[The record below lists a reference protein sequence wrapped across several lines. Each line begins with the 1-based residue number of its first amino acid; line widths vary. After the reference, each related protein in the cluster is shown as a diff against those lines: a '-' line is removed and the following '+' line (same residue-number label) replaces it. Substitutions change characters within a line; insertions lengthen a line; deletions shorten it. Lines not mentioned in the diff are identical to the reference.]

1 MSHEHADTCCHGHG
15 HGHGHDHGHRH
26 APRPAVAAIGTL
38 AGNAELRWSDL
49 RIEAMDCPTEERLI
63 RDALGRQPAVES
75 LEFNL
80 MQRLLRVQHRFDS
93 VEPLQK
99 LIAGLGMQAVP
110 LDAGENTDGP
120 SQAPAKPW
128 WPLALA
134 GAMALASEIVE
145 WFGLAP
151 DWVVAGLALLAIL
164 GAGLPTYRKGW
175 IALKNRNLNINA
187 LMSIAVTGAV
197 LIGQWPE
204 AAMVSVLFAIAE
216 LIEAKSLDR
225 ARNAI
230 RGLLQLA
237 PEQATVLV
245 GGEWKEL
252 PAKQVEL
259 EATVRVKPGERIAL
273 DGEVTSGRSS
283 VNQAPI
289 TGESLP
295 VEKEVGEPVF
305 AGSING
311 EGALEYRVTR
321 RADDSTLAR
330 IIHAVEEAQGSRA
343 PTQRFVDSFARVYT
357 PVVFLIALATAV
369 LPPLLFGG
377 AWLDWIYRALVLL
390 VIACPCALVISTPVT
405 IVSGLSAAA
414 RLGILIKGG
423 VFLELGRKLSWVA
436 LDKTGTITHG
446 KPQQTDYLPIAEADG
461 TDARLLAASLAARS
475 DHPVSRAVANAAEE
489 DGLALG
495 VVEDLAALP
504 GRGVSGR
511 IDGVLYHLGNHRL
524 VEELGLCSPALEERL
539 DALERQGKTVIALCD
554 PQRVRALFAVA
565 DGVKDSSREA
575 IRELH
580 ALDVKTLMLTGDN
593 PHTAAAIA
601 AQVGIDAARGNLL

>member
-1 MSHEHADTCCHGHG
+1 
-15 HGHGHDHGHRH
+15 
-26 APRPAVAAIGTL
+26 
-38 AGNAELRWSDL
+38 
-49 RIEAMDCPTEERLI
+49 
-63 RDALGRQPAVES
+63 
-75 LEFNL
+75 
-80 MQRLLRVQHRFDS
+80 
-93 VEPLQK
+93 
-99 LIAGLGMQAVP
+99 
-110 LDAGENTDGP
+110 
-120 SQAPAKPW
+120 
-128 WPLALA
+128 
-134 GAMALASEIVE
+134 MALASEIVE

-321 RADDSTLAR
+321 RADDSTLP
-330 IIHAVEEAQGSRA
+330 GS
-343 PTQRFVDSFARVYT
+343 
-357 PVVFLIALATAV
+357 
-369 LPPLLFGG
+369 
-377 AWLDWIYRALVLL
+377 
-390 VIACPCALVISTPVT
+390 STPWRKPKVPAHRPS
-405 IVSGLSAAA
+405 VSSTVSPASTPRWYSSSPSPPRCCRRCCSAAP
-414 RLGILIKGG
+414 G
-423 VFLELGRKLSWVA
+423 W
-436 LDKTGTITHG
+436 TG
-446 KPQQTDYLPIAEADG
+446 
-461 TDARLLAASLAARS
+461 S
-475 DHPVSRAVANAAEE
+475 
-489 DGLALG
+489 
-495 VVEDLAALP
+495 
-504 GRGVSGR
+504 
-511 IDGVLYHLGNHRL
+511 
-524 VEELGLCSPALEERL
+524 
-539 DALERQGKTVIALCD
+539 
-554 PQRVRALFAVA
+554 
-565 DGVKDSSREA
+565 
-575 IRELH
+575 
-580 ALDVKTLMLTGDN
+580 
-593 PHTAAAIA
+593 TAPWCCW
-601 AQVGIDAARGNLL
+601 

>member
-1 MSHEHADTCCHGHG
+1 
-15 HGHGHDHGHRH
+15 
-26 APRPAVAAIGTL
+26 
-38 AGNAELRWSDL
+38 
-49 RIEAMDCPTEERLI
+49 
-63 RDALGRQPAVES
+63 
-75 LEFNL
+75 
-80 MQRLLRVQHRFDS
+80 
-93 VEPLQK
+93 
-99 LIAGLGMQAVP
+99 
-110 LDAGENTDGP
+110 
-120 SQAPAKPW
+120 
-128 WPLALA
+128 
-134 GAMALASEIVE
+134 MALASEIVE

-405 IVSGLSAAA
+405 IVSGLSPRRA
-414 RLGILIKGG
+414 
-423 VFLELGRKLSWVA
+423 W
-436 LDKTGTITHG
+436 
-446 KPQQTDYLPIAEADG
+446 
-461 TDARLLAASLAARS
+461 AS
-475 DHPVSRAVANAAEE
+475 
-489 DGLALG
+489 
-495 VVEDLAALP
+495 
-504 GRGVSGR
+504 
-511 IDGVLYHLGNHRL
+511 
-524 VEELGLCSPALEERL
+524 
-539 DALERQGKTVIALCD
+539 
-554 PQRVRALFAVA
+554 
-565 DGVKDSSREA
+565 
-575 IRELH
+575 
-580 ALDVKTLMLTGDN
+580 
-593 PHTAAAIA
+593 
-601 AQVGIDAARGNLL
+601 

>member
-1 MSHEHADTCCHGHG
+1 M
-15 HGHGHDHGHRH
+15 
-26 APRPAVAAIGTL
+26 
-38 AGNAELRWSDL
+38 
-49 RIEAMDCPTEERLI
+49 
-63 RDALGRQPAVES
+63 
-75 LEFNL
+75 
-80 MQRLLRVQHRFDS
+80 
-93 VEPLQK
+93 
-99 LIAGLGMQAVP
+99 
-110 LDAGENTDGP
+110 
-120 SQAPAKPW
+120 
-128 WPLALA
+128 
-134 GAMALASEIVE
+134 
-145 WFGLAP
+145 
-151 DWVVAGLALLAIL
+151 VAGLALLAIL

-377 AWLDWIYRALVLL
+377 AWLDWIYRALG
-390 VIACPCALVISTPVT
+390 AA
-405 IVSGLSAAA
+405 GDRLSLRAGDLHPGDHRQRPSPRRA
-414 RLGILIKGG
+414 
-423 VFLELGRKLSWVA
+423 W
-436 LDKTGTITHG
+436 
-446 KPQQTDYLPIAEADG
+446 
-461 TDARLLAASLAARS
+461 AS
-475 DHPVSRAVANAAEE
+475 
-489 DGLALG
+489 
-495 VVEDLAALP
+495 
-504 GRGVSGR
+504 
-511 IDGVLYHLGNHRL
+511 
-524 VEELGLCSPALEERL
+524 
-539 DALERQGKTVIALCD
+539 
-554 PQRVRALFAVA
+554 
-565 DGVKDSSREA
+565 
-575 IRELH
+575 
-580 ALDVKTLMLTGDN
+580 
-593 PHTAAAIA
+593 
-601 AQVGIDAARGNLL
+601 

>member
-1 MSHEHADTCCHGHG
+1 MSHEHADTCCHG

-475 DHPVSRAVANAAEE
+475 D
-489 DGLALG
+489 
-495 VVEDLAALP
+495 
-504 GRGVSGR
+504 
-511 IDGVLYHLGNHRL
+511 
-524 VEELGLCSPALEERL
+524 
-539 DALERQGKTVIALCD
+539 
-554 PQRVRALFAVA
+554 
-565 DGVKDSSREA
+565 
-575 IRELH
+575 
-580 ALDVKTLMLTGDN
+580 
-593 PHTAAAIA
+593 
-601 AQVGIDAARGNLL
+601 

>member
-1 MSHEHADTCCHGHG
+1 
-15 HGHGHDHGHRH
+15 
-26 APRPAVAAIGTL
+26 
-38 AGNAELRWSDL
+38 
-49 RIEAMDCPTEERLI
+49 
-63 RDALGRQPAVES
+63 
-75 LEFNL
+75 
-80 MQRLLRVQHRFDS
+80 
-93 VEPLQK
+93 
-99 LIAGLGMQAVP
+99 
-110 LDAGENTDGP
+110 
-120 SQAPAKPW
+120 
-128 WPLALA
+128 
-134 GAMALASEIVE
+134 MALASEIVE

-343 PTQRFVDSFARVYT
+343 PTQRFVDSFARVHT

-405 IVSGLSAAA
+405 IVSGL
-414 RLGILIKGG
+414 
-423 VFLELGRKLSWVA
+423 
-436 LDKTGTITHG
+436 
-446 KPQQTDYLPIAEADG
+446 LPRRAW
-461 TDARLLAASLAARS
+461 AS
-475 DHPVSRAVANAAEE
+475 
-489 DGLALG
+489 
-495 VVEDLAALP
+495 
-504 GRGVSGR
+504 
-511 IDGVLYHLGNHRL
+511 
-524 VEELGLCSPALEERL
+524 
-539 DALERQGKTVIALCD
+539 
-554 PQRVRALFAVA
+554 
-565 DGVKDSSREA
+565 
-575 IRELH
+575 
-580 ALDVKTLMLTGDN
+580 
-593 PHTAAAIA
+593 
-601 AQVGIDAARGNLL
+601 